1 MRRSLYIF
9 AIVTVLLATG
19 CKSSKSVTG
28 STSSYDKNRPADTRI
43 EIPELYGDE
52 KLLVDEALTWLGTR
66 YKYGGKDYNGTDCS
80 GLTMQVYMKALGIA
94 LPRSSRE
101 QQQFCKSIH
110 KKQAQCRR
118 PRILFCTGRDKTRV
132 SHVGLYVGNGQIIHS
147 SASRGVI
154 VSRLEEKYYTSTYHS
169 SGHVQRKTS
178 SKPVKR
184 LSRRSPQLPNLRTSR
199 CNLTST
205 RLLKLKLI
213 QSTALF
219 LD

>member
-9 AIVTVLLATG
+9 AIVSVLLATG
-19 CKSSKSVTG
+19 CKSSKTVTG

-110 KKQAQCRR
+110 KSKLNAGD
-118 PRILFCTGRDKTRV
+118 LVFFCTGRDKTRV

-169 SGHVQRKTS
+169 SGHVQRKTT
-178 SKPVKR
+178 SKPVKKIKPEKPAAPKFENEPMQFD
-184 LSRRSPQLPNLRTSR
+184 LDEVIEAKIDSIYSS
-199 CNLTST
+199 
-205 RLLKLKLI
+205 
-213 QSTALF
+213 F

>member
-28 STSSYDKNRPADTRI
+28 LTSSYDKNRPTDTRI

-110 KKQAQCRR
+110 KSKLNAGD
-118 PRILFCTGRDKTRV
+118 LVFFCTGRDKTRV
-132 SHVGLYVGNGQIIHS
+132 SQPGKKIKPEKPAAPKFENEPMQFDLDEVIEAKIDSIYS
-147 SASRGVI
+147 S
-154 VSRLEEKYYTSTYHS
+154 
-169 SGHVQRKTS
+169 
-178 SKPVKR
+178 
-184 LSRRSPQLPNLRTSR
+184 
-199 CNLTST
+199 
-205 RLLKLKLI
+205 
-213 QSTALF
+213 F

>member
-28 STSSYDKNRPADTRI
+28 STSSYDKNRPTDTRI

-110 KKQAQCRR
+110 KSKLNAGD
-118 PRILFCTGRDKTRV
+118 LVFFCTGRDKTRV

-178 SKPVKR
+178 SKPVKKIKPEKPAAPKFENEPTQFD
-184 LSRRSPQLPNLRTSR
+184 LDEVIEAKIDSIYSS
-199 CNLTST
+199 
-205 RLLKLKLI
+205 
-213 QSTALF
+213 F

>member
-9 AIVTVLLATG
+9 AIVSVLLATG
-19 CKSSKSVTG
+19 CKSSKTVTG

-110 KKQAQCRR
+110 K
-118 PRILFCTGRDKTRV
+118 
-132 SHVGLYVGNGQIIHS
+132 
-147 SASRGVI
+147 
-154 VSRLEEKYYTSTYHS
+154 ST
-169 SGHVQRKTS
+169 T
-178 SKPVKR
+178 
-184 LSRRSPQLPNLRTSR
+184 
-199 CNLTST
+199 
-205 RLLKLKLI
+205 
-213 QSTALF
+213 
-219 LD
+219 

>member
-110 KKQAQCRR
+110 KSKLNAGD
-118 PRILFCTGRDKTRV
+118 LVFFCTGRDKTRV

-169 SGHVQRKTS
+169 SEIGRASCRERV
-178 SKPVKR
+178 
-184 LSRRSPQLPNLRTSR
+184 
-199 CNLTST
+199 
-205 RLLKLKLI
+205 
-213 QSTALF
+213 
-219 LD
+219 

>member
-110 KKQAQCRR
+110 KSKLNAGD
-118 PRILFCTGRDKTRV
+118 LVFFCTGRDKTRV

-178 SKPVKR
+178 SKPVKKIKPEKPAAPKFENEPMQFD
-184 LSRRSPQLPNLRTSR
+184 LDEVIEAKIDSIYSS
-199 CNLTST
+199 
-205 RLLKLKLI
+205 
-213 QSTALF
+213 F

>member
-28 STSSYDKNRPADTRI
+28 LTSSYDKNRPTDTRI

-110 KKQAQCRR
+110 KSKLNAGD
-118 PRILFCTGRDKTRV
+118 LVFFCTGRDKTRV

-178 SKPVKR
+178 SKPVKKIKPGKPAAPKFENEPMQFD
-184 LSRRSPQLPNLRTSR
+184 LDEVIEAKIDSIYSS
-199 CNLTST
+199 
-205 RLLKLKLI
+205 
-213 QSTALF
+213 F

>member
-9 AIVTVLLATG
+9 AIVTVLLDTG

-28 STSSYDKNRPADTRI
+28 LTSSYDKNRPTDTRI

-66 YKYGGKDYNGTDCS
+66 YKYGGKAYNGTDCS

-110 KKQAQCRR
+110 KSKLNAGD
-118 PRILFCTGRDKTRV
+118 LVFFCTGRDKTRV

-178 SKPVKR
+178 SKPVKKIKPEKPAAPKFENEPMQFD
-184 LSRRSPQLPNLRTSR
+184 LDEVIEAKIDSIYSS
-199 CNLTST
+199 
-205 RLLKLKLI
+205 
-213 QSTALF
+213 F

>member
-9 AIVTVLLATG
+9 AIVSVLLATG
-19 CKSSKSVTG
+19 CKSSKTVTG
-28 STSSYDKNRPADTRI
+28 STSSYDKNRPDDTRI

-110 KKQAQCRR
+110 KSKLNAGD
-118 PRILFCTGRDKTRV
+118 LVFFCTGRDKTRV

-178 SKPVKR
+178 SKPVKKIKPEKPAAPKVENEPMQFD
-184 LSRRSPQLPNLRTSR
+184 LDEVIEAKIDSIYSS
-199 CNLTST
+199 
-205 RLLKLKLI
+205 
-213 QSTALF
+213 F

>member
-9 AIVTVLLATG
+9 AIVSVLFATG
-19 CKSSKSVTG
+19 CKSSKTVTG

-80 GLTMQVYMKALGIA
+80 GLTMQVYMKVLGIA

-110 KKQAQCRR
+110 KSKLNAGD
-118 PRILFCTGRDKTRV
+118 LVFFCTGRDKTRV

-178 SKPVKR
+178 SKPVKKIKPEKPATPKFENEPMQFD
-184 LSRRSPQLPNLRTSR
+184 LDEVIEAKIDSIYSS
-199 CNLTST
+199 
-205 RLLKLKLI
+205 
-213 QSTALF
+213 F

>member
-9 AIVTVLLATG
+9 AIVSVLLATG
-19 CKSSKSVTG
+19 CKSSKTVTG
-28 STSSYDKNRPADTRI
+28 STSSYDKNRPDDTRI

-110 KKQAQCRR
+110 KSKLNAGD
-118 PRILFCTGRDKTRV
+118 LVFFCTGRDKTRV

-178 SKPVKR
+178 SKPVKKIK
-184 LSRRSPQLPNLRTSR
+184 PEKPAAP
-199 CNLTST
+199 
-205 RLLKLKLI
+205 KLEKEPMQFDLDEVI
-213 QSTALF
+213 EAKIDSIYSSF

>member
-1 MRRSLYIF
+1 
-9 AIVTVLLATG
+9 
-19 CKSSKSVTG
+19 
-28 STSSYDKNRPADTRI
+28 
-43 EIPELYGDE
+43 
-52 KLLVDEALTWLGTR
+52 
-66 YKYGGKDYNGTDCS
+66 
-80 GLTMQVYMKALGIA
+80 MKALGIA

-110 KKQAQCRR
+110 KSKLNAGD
-118 PRILFCTGRDKTRV
+118 LVFFCTGRDKTRV

-178 SKPVKR
+178 SKPVKKIKPEKPAAPKFENEPMQFD
-184 LSRRSPQLPNLRTSR
+184 LDEVIEAKIDSIYSS
-199 CNLTST
+199 
-205 RLLKLKLI
+205 
-213 QSTALF
+213 F

>member
-9 AIVTVLLATG
+9 AIVSVLLATG
-19 CKSSKSVTG
+19 CKSSKTVTG
-28 STSSYDKNRPADTRI
+28 STSSYDKNRPDDTRI

-110 KKQAQCRR
+110 KSKLNAGD
-118 PRILFCTGRDKTRV
+118 LVFFCTGRDKTRV

-154 VSRLEEKYYTSTYHS
+154 ISRLEEKYYTSTYHS

-178 SKPVKR
+178 SKPVKKIKPEKPAAPKFENEPMQFD
-184 LSRRSPQLPNLRTSR
+184 LDEVIEAKIDSIYSS
-199 CNLTST
+199 
-205 RLLKLKLI
+205 
-213 QSTALF
+213 F

>member
-19 CKSSKSVTG
+19 CKSSKTVTG
-28 STSSYDKNRPADTRI
+28 STSSYDKNRPDDTRI

-110 KKQAQCRR
+110 KSKLNAGD
-118 PRILFCTGRDKTRV
+118 LVFFCTGRDKTRV

-178 SKPVKR
+178 SKPVKKIKPEKPAAPKFENEPMQFD
-184 LSRRSPQLPNLRTSR
+184 LDEVIEAKIDSIYSS
-199 CNLTST
+199 
-205 RLLKLKLI
+205 
-213 QSTALF
+213 F

>member
-52 KLLVDEALTWLGTR
+52 
-66 YKYGGKDYNGTDCS
+66 DYNGTDCS

-110 KKQAQCRR
+110 KSKLNAGD
-118 PRILFCTGRDKTRV
+118 LVFFCTGRDKTRV

-178 SKPVKR
+178 SKPVKKIKPEKPATPKFENEPMQFD
-184 LSRRSPQLPNLRTSR
+184 LDEVIEAKIDSIYSS
-199 CNLTST
+199 
-205 RLLKLKLI
+205 
-213 QSTALF
+213 F

>member
-9 AIVTVLLATG
+9 AIVSVLLATG
-19 CKSSKSVTG
+19 CKSSKTVTG
-28 STSSYDKNRPADTRI
+28 STSSYDKNRPDDTRI

-110 KKQAQCRR
+110 KSKLNAGDLV
-118 PRILFCTGRDKTRV
+118 LFCTGRDKTRV

-178 SKPVKR
+178 SKPVKKIKPEKPAAPKFENEPMQFD
-184 LSRRSPQLPNLRTSR
+184 LDEVIEAKIDSIYSS
-199 CNLTST
+199 
-205 RLLKLKLI
+205 
-213 QSTALF
+213 F

>member
-28 STSSYDKNRPADTRI
+28 LTSSYDKNRPTDTRI

-66 YKYGGKDYNGTDCS
+66 YKYGGKDYNGTDCP

-110 KKQAQCRR
+110 KSKLNAGD
-118 PRILFCTGRDKTRV
+118 LVFFCTGRDKTRV

-178 SKPVKR
+178 SKPVKKIKPEKPAAPKFENEPMQFD
-184 LSRRSPQLPNLRTSR
+184 LDEVIEAKIDSIYSS
-199 CNLTST
+199 
-205 RLLKLKLI
+205 
-213 QSTALF
+213 F

>member
-110 KKQAQCRR
+110 KSKLNAGD
-118 PRILFCTGRDKTRV
+118 LVFFCTGRDKTRV
-132 SHVGLYVGNGQIIHS
+132 SHVGLYIGNGQIIHS

-154 VSRLEEKYYTSTYHS
+154 ISRLEEKYYTSTYHS

-178 SKPVKR
+178 SKPVKKIKPEKPAAPKFENEPMQFD
-184 LSRRSPQLPNLRTSR
+184 LDEVIEAKIDSIYSS
-199 CNLTST
+199 
-205 RLLKLKLI
+205 
-213 QSTALF
+213 F

>member
-28 STSSYDKNRPADTRI
+28 STSSYDKNRPTDTRI

-110 KKQAQCRR
+110 KSKLNAGD
-118 PRILFCTGRDKTRV
+118 LVFFCTGRDKTRV

-178 SKPVKR
+178 SKPVKKIKPEKPAAPKFENEPMQFD
-184 LSRRSPQLPNLRTSR
+184 LDEVIEAKIDSIYSS
-199 CNLTST
+199 
-205 RLLKLKLI
+205 
-213 QSTALF
+213 F

>member
-9 AIVTVLLATG
+9 AIVSVLLATG
-19 CKSSKSVTG
+19 CKSSKTVTG

-110 KKQAQCRR
+110 KSKLNAGD
-118 PRILFCTGRDKTRV
+118 LVFFCTGRDKTRV

-178 SKPVKR
+178 SKPVKKIKPEKPAAPKFENEPMQFD
-184 LSRRSPQLPNLRTSR
+184 LDEVIEAKIDSIYSS
-199 CNLTST
+199 
-205 RLLKLKLI
+205 
-213 QSTALF
+213 F

>member
-19 CKSSKSVTG
+19 CKSSKTVTG

-110 KKQAQCRR
+110 KSKLNAGD
-118 PRILFCTGRDKTRV
+118 LVFFCTGRDKTRV

-178 SKPVKR
+178 SKPVKKIKPEKPAAPKFENEPMQFD
-184 LSRRSPQLPNLRTSR
+184 LDEVIEAKIDSIYSS
-199 CNLTST
+199 
-205 RLLKLKLI
+205 
-213 QSTALF
+213 F

>member
-9 AIVTVLLATG
+9 AIVSVLLATG
-19 CKSSKSVTG
+19 CKSSKTVTG
-28 STSSYDKNRPADTRI
+28 STSSYDKNRPDDTRI
-43 EIPELYGDE
+43 QIPELYGDE

-110 KKQAQCRR
+110 KSKLNAGD
-118 PRILFCTGRDKTRV
+118 LVFFCTGRDKTRV

-178 SKPVKR
+178 SKPVKKIKPEKPAAPKFENEPMQFD
-184 LSRRSPQLPNLRTSR
+184 LDEVIEAKIDSIYSS
-199 CNLTST
+199 
-205 RLLKLKLI
+205 
-213 QSTALF
+213 F

>member
-9 AIVTVLLATG
+9 AIVSVLLATG
-19 CKSSKSVTG
+19 CKSSKTVTG
-28 STSSYDKNRPADTRI
+28 STSSYDKNRPDDTRI

-110 KKQAQCRR
+110 KSKLNAGD
-118 PRILFCTGRDKTRV
+118 LVFFCTGRDKTRV

-178 SKPVKR
+178 SKPVKKIKPEKPAAPKFENEPMQFD
-184 LSRRSPQLPNLRTSR
+184 LDEVIEAKIDSIYSS
-199 CNLTST
+199 
-205 RLLKLKLI
+205 
-213 QSTALF
+213 F

>member
-9 AIVTVLLATG
+9 AIVSALLATG
-19 CKSSKSVTG
+19 CKSSKTVTG
-28 STSSYDKNRPADTRI
+28 STSSYDKNRPDDTRI

-110 KKQAQCRR
+110 KSKLNAGD
-118 PRILFCTGRDKTRV
+118 LVFFCTGRDKTRV

-178 SKPVKR
+178 SKPVKKIKPEKPAAPKFENEPMQFD
-184 LSRRSPQLPNLRTSR
+184 LDEVIEAKIDSIYSS
-199 CNLTST
+199 
-205 RLLKLKLI
+205 
-213 QSTALF
+213 F